1 MKELR
6 TQLGD
11 KVPIVVVGNKCDLE
25 SNRQVRL
32 DQAEAEA
39 KKFGGTHFSAS
50 ARTGTGVKEVFRGL
64 TESKFITTLF
74 YSFSLLKNCK

>member
-1 MKELR
+1 M
-6 TQLGD
+6 
-11 KVPIVVVGNKCDLE
+11 PIVVVGNKCDLE

-64 TESKFITTLF
+64 TERIAVYKS
-74 YSFSLLKNCK
+74 

>member
-6 TQLGD
+6 AQLGD

-25 SNRQVRL
+25 GNRQVKVEM
-32 DQAEAEA
+32 AESEA

-50 ARTGTGVKEVFRGL
+50 ARSGQNVKEVFRGL
-64 TESKFITTLF
+64 TERK
-74 YSFSLLKNCK
+74 

>member
-1 MKELR
+1 M
-6 TQLGD
+6 
-11 KVPIVVVGNKCDLE
+11 PIVVVGNKCDLE

-64 TESKFITTLF
+64 TESKYMHHQRTFAF
-74 YSFSLLKNCK
+74 SFSRIQNSFPFLYMF